1 VGAAMDARKVDL
13 ERGPRNPKQ
22 SAGDLDA
29 LRPCIDIPGFAA
41 PRTYAAWP
49 VWADSTRQ
57 EVRFTPQPKKHVL
70 KYWRQL
76 QEWNAQTRE
85 PGCHG
90 GGIGLTAMTVLEC
103 LIFKFHNWKSG
114 RLDPSY
120 DALQKATGLCR
131 QAVADA
137 LAKLKAL
144 GVINWLRRCV
154 AEFVD
159 GRFTLSQDSN
169 AYGVLPP
176 SQWLGFVD
184 PEPPA
189 PPPHPTAWGAA
200 PPLATAIEDA
210 ATLTDER
217 ASPTA
222 VLRALESD
230 PTDELAVA
238 LGRLMRARQGSLGS
252 QT

>member
-1 VGAAMDARKVDL
+1 MGAAMDARKVDL

-70 KYWRQL
+70 KWWRQV
-76 QEWNAQTRE
+76 QAWDAETKT

-90 GGIGLTAMTVLEC
+90 GGIGLTGLRVLET

-137 LAKLKAL
+137 LAKLKDL
-144 GVINWLRRCV
+144 GIINWLRRCTEEKDKSG
-154 AEFVD
+154 AF
-159 GRFTLSQDSN
+159 RLRQLTN
-169 AYGVLPP
+169 AYAILPP
-176 SQWLGFVD
+176 SQWHGYV
-184 PEPPA
+184 EPPSA
-189 PPPHPTAWGAA
+189 PPPDPGAWGAC
-200 PPLATAIEDA
+200 PPLPSMIEQAVA
-210 ATLTDER
+210 AR
-217 ASPTA
+217 AAGASLEHG
-222 VLRALESD
+222 VALLSDD
-230 PTDELAVA
+230 PTDKLACA
-238 LGRLMRARQGSLGS
+238 LARLGRAIVGRKA
-252 QT
+252 